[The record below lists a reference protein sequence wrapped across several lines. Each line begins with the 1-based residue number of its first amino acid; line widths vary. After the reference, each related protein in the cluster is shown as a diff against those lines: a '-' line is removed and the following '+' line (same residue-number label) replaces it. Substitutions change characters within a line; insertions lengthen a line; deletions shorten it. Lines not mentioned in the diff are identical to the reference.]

1 MAKGSKAAEFSV
13 IGYLP
18 EYRLQTFDLAVASQV
33 TDLIFFSIEPQ
44 VTGELNLERLTPEV
58 DKRLGEIRRGQQTR
72 LFVSV
77 GGWGRSAGFGR
88 MATDMQARRQFV
100 DDLAEFCME
109 RGFAGADFDWEFPA
123 DGEENGAYAVLLAEV
138 KQVFQPNGLL
148 VTVALGPGQE
158 LSGLAYQV
166 VDRVHLMAYDQGTRH
181 STFEHAVQGVE
192 LFLKR
197 GVAAEKLCLG
207 VPFYGRSMEDG
218 DVAMTYADIVRLH
231 RPSPGIDEAGG
242 VYFNG
247 IETIQRKTRH
257 AMECELGGVMIWELG
272 QDVHG
277 EGSLLGA
284 IHRVVEV

>member
-1 MAKGSKAAEFSV
+1 MANGSKATEFSV
-13 IGYLP
+13 VGYLP
-18 EYRLQTFDLAVASQV
+18 EYRLQTIDLAVASQV
-33 TDLIFFSIEPQ
+33 TDLIFFSIEPRAA
-44 VTGELNLERLTPEV
+44 GELNLERLTPEV
-58 DKRLGEIRRGQQTR
+58 DDQLEEIRRRHQTR
-72 LFVSV
+72 LLVSV

-88 MATDMQARRQFV
+88 MATDMQARRGFV
-100 DDLAEFCME
+100 DELAEFCRE

-123 DGEENGAYAVLLAEV
+123 DDQENGAYAVLLAEV
-138 KQVFQPNGLL
+138 KQVFQARGLL

-166 VDRVHLMAYDQGTRH
+166 VDRVHLMAYDQGARH

-197 GVAAEKLCLG
+197 GVAAEKLFLG
-207 VPFYGRSMEDG
+207 VPFYGRSLEDG

-231 RPSPGIDEAGG
+231 RPAPGIDEVGG
-242 VYFNG
+242 MYFNG
-247 IETIQRKTRH
+247 IDTIQQKVRY

-277 EGSLLGA
+277 EASLLGA